1 MDLSAYLRKDV
12 GERDLTTKLVVPD
25 VDGTAYVICCEDAVV
40 AGIDEASEIF
50 EAAGADVSPLAK
62 DGDRVRAGSR
72 VMSVS
77 GPLAGIIT
85 CKRTALGFLSRM
97 TAVATEASEAVG
109 KADGVPVTSYD
120 ASTPGFGDVERK
132 AVAVGGGV
140 SRSGALDSCILVRK
154 EHAKACG
161 SLRNALSRLDR
172 APFFLK
178 KEAEVDGEDDARAAA
193 EAGIDIIL
201 IRGKDADA
209 ARKIADAAR
218 SVSPGIS
225 VEVSCGKDE
234 AGTYKGVADIASVDG
249 LIADAGFK
257 RFSIE
262 ML

>member
-12 GERDLTTKLVVPD
+12 GGKDLTTELVVPD
-25 VDGTAYVICCEDAVV
+25 VDGAAYVICCEDAVV
-40 AGIDEASEIF
+40 AGIDEATELF

-62 DGDRVRAGSR
+62 DGDRIRAGSR
-72 VMSVS
+72 VISVS

-85 CKRTALGFLSRM
+85 CRRTALGFLSRM
-97 TAVATEASEAVG
+97 TAVATETSEAVG

-120 ASTPGFGDVERK
+120 ASTPGFGDFERK
-132 AVAVGGGV
+132 AVAIGGGIM
-140 SRSGALDSCILVRK
+140 RSGALDSCILIRK
-154 EHAKACG
+154 EHAKSCG

-178 KEAEVDGEDDARAAA
+178 KEAEAGDEDEARAIA
-193 EAGIDIIL
+193 EAGVDIVL
-201 IRGKDADA
+201 IRRKDADA
-209 ARKIADAAR
+209 AKRIADAAR

-234 AGTYKGVADIASVDG
+234 ASAYKGIADIVSIDG
-249 LIADAGFK
+249 LIADAGFTPFK
-257 RFSIE
+257 IE